1 MQVDRFSDNAPH
13 YKRAR
18 SSQADRTIVLQ
29 QFFCHVISF
38 VYISDLY
45 SQAVRKL
52 NKQSLAQVY
61 KYFNYH
67 NNLTPF
73 ASRWL
78 K

>member
-1 MQVDRFSDNAPH
+1 MQVDRFNYNAPH

-38 VYISDLY
+38 VY
-45 SQAVRKL
+45 SQAVRQL
-52 NKQSLAQVY
+52 NQQSPAQVY